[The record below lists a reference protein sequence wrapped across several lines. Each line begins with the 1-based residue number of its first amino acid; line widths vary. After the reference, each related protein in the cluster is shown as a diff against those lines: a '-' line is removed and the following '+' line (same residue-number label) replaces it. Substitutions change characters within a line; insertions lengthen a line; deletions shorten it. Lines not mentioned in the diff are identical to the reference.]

1 MPQHAATVYTPS
13 NASFPCSA
21 EAIPAT
27 LAFALE
33 AHRAGRLSEAE
44 ALYCEALAARPD
56 HPNTLHYYGV
66 LQHQRGHHTLAL
78 EYIDL
83 SLELDPRN
91 AECWNDRGFVAAAL
105 GEHELALRCYRVAV
119 DLDPHSADAHNNLG
133 VALEGEGLLK
143 QAVYHYR
150 QALQIDP
157 TLADVH
163 LNLGSALD
171 RLMQFDDADVHY
183 RSVLSLNARTA
194 NICLKLNEDRV
205 VPIDVLE
212 LAGRLRRVHSDAYVN
227 GQAA

>member
-1 MPQHAATVYTPS
+1 MQQHAAVS
-13 NASFPCSA
+13 ASSSTNV
-21 EAIPAT
+21 IPAT

-33 AHRAGRLSEAE
+33 AHRAGRFCEAE
-44 ALYCEALAARPD
+44 ALYREVLAAYPE
-56 HPNTLHYYGV
+56 HPNALHYYGV
-66 LQHQRGHHTLAL
+66 LQHQRGHHRVAL

-119 DLDPHSADAHNNLG
+119 DLDPQSADAHNNLA
-133 VALEGEGLLK
+133 VALEGEGMLQ
-143 QAVYHYR
+143 QAVHHYR
-150 QALQIDP
+150 AALKIDS

-194 NICLKLNEDRV
+194 NICLKLNEERI
-205 VPIDVLE
+205 VPLDLLE
-212 LAGRLRRVHSDAYVN
+212 LAARMRRVPS
-227 GQAA
+227 GERAA